1 MVLFIISTSGKPW
14 KCTCVSRWP
23 TSSPFEW
30 SASVLPTFAQLD
42 HRSTS
47 LREAY
52 FNFSLNSLHPCWQ
65 VRTVLTPRLSNLSW
79 FLIDLGK
86 YWLWLEFPFQEVKER
101 SRSRAGATSRNRLW
115 SRTISR
121 GKDCWAVAASKKDRP
136 VKPCSTS
143 SIQDILQCRTVLF
156 IALPSGHQLVTN
168 CTKQLEDWLALR
180 INSKPI
186 KPTWWHNGIPSP
198 THPPSPRAPLAAPS
212 TPLDP

>member
-1 MVLFIISTSGKPW
+1 MVLFRISTSGKPW

-42 HRSTS
+42 HPSTS
-47 LREAY
+47 LWR
-52 FNFSLNSLHPCWQ
+52 SILQLRPQ
-65 VRTVLTPRLSNLSW
+65 LTQSILTSEDSFDPLASQTESW

-86 YWLWLEFPFQEVKER
+86 FWLWLEFPFQEVKER

-121 GKDCWAVAASKKDRP
+121 RKDCWAVAASEKDRP

-156 IALPSGHQLVTN
+156 IALPSGRQLVTN
-168 CTKQLEDWLALR
+168 CTQQLEDWL
-180 INSKPI
+180 IVS
-186 KPTWWHNGIPSP
+186 
-198 THPPSPRAPLAAPS
+198 
-212 TPLDP
+212 D